1 MTHSGRSPG
10 RTIRPFFIVHFL
22 FFPKGQTG
30 SFRGRNE
37 RLSGSA
43 PSDRSPQKRKP
54 ARPAPDATRPRDSF
68 SASQPPQRAH
78 LQLFLFPTRSSS
90 PPLSSAATL
99 QMTDNPW
106 GFGSPGF
113 SFLFARA
120 VEVTS
125 PGRLLCISIA
135 ILRTRAEFVRQL
147 VCCHTKLDDT
157 GRPITSIR
165 FFFWFRSRSLGL
177 AE

>member
-78 LQLFLFPTRSSS
+78 LQLFLFPTRSPS
-90 PPLSSAATL
+90 PSPLIGRHFSDDR
-99 QMTDNPW
+99 QPV
-106 GFGSPGF
+106 GFRFPGF
-113 SFLFARA
+113 FFSFCSRRGSNFSGSTT
-120 VEVTS
+120 VYKYSNIENES
-125 PGRLLCISIA
+125 G
-135 ILRTRAEFVRQL
+135 VR
-147 VCCHTKLDDT
+147 
-157 GRPITSIR
+157 
-165 FFFWFRSRSLGL
+165 
-177 AE
+177 